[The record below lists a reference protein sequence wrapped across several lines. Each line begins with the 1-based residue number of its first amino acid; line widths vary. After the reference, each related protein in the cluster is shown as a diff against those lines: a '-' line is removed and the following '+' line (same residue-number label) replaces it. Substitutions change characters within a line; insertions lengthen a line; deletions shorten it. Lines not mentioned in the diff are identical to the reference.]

1 MKVLVTGANGQLG
14 YDICRQ
20 LNERGIENKG
30 VDIDDF
36 DITDMAAAGIF
47 VQNYR
52 PTHIVHCA
60 AYTAVDKAES
70 EKELCTK
77 VNVRG
82 TDAMMRAAMDV
93 GAELMYFS
101 TDYVFD
107 GVSKDMPWEVDDK
120 KNPINHY
127 GKTKYEGEMAVGL
140 WEKSYILR
148 ISWVFGIN
156 GANFVKTML
165 RLGKTHDE
173 IKVVDDQFGAPTF
186 TFDVAGLACD
196 VLASGKY
203 GVYHAPNS
211 GCCSWY
217 EFAKQI
223 FAIASMDVNVLP
235 IQSSEY
241 PAPAARP
248 KNSRLSLKSLD
259 EAGFKRL
266 PDYADALARYM
277 EELLAAGELK

>member
-1 MKVLVTGANGQLG
+1 MRVIVTGANGQLG
-14 YDICRQ
+14 YDICRR
-20 LNERGIENKG
+20 LSERGIENKG
-30 VDIDDF
+30 VDIEDF
-36 DITDMAAAGIF
+36 DITDMAATGMY
-47 VQNYR
+47 VEKYR

-70 EKELCTK
+70 EKELCER

-82 TDAMMRAAMDV
+82 ADSLMRAAMDV
-93 GAELMYFS
+93 DAELMCFS

-107 GVSKDMPWEVDDK
+107 GVSKDTPWEVDDP

-165 RLGKTHDE
+165 RLAKTRDE
-173 IKVVDDQFGAPTF
+173 ISVVDDQFGAPTY

-196 VLASGKY
+196 ILASGKY

-223 FAIASMDVNVLP
+223 FELARVDMKVNP
-235 IQSSEY
+235 ISSAEY

-259 EAGFKRL
+259 QAGFARL
-266 PDYADALARYM
+266 PEYGDALERYM
-277 EELLAAGELK
+277 KELSAMGELK

>member
-20 LNERGIENKG
+20 LAQRGIENKG
-30 VDIDDF
+30 VDIVDF
-36 DITDMAAAGIF
+36 DITDMAATGMF
-47 VQNYR
+47 VQKYR
-52 PTHIVHCA
+52 PTHIAHCA

-70 EKELCTK
+70 ERELCTK

-82 TDAMMRAAMDV
+82 TDSMMRAAMDV

-107 GVSKDMPWEVDDK
+107 GLSKDTPWEVDDEK
-120 KNPINHY
+120 KPINHY
-127 GKTKYEGEMAVGL
+127 GKTKYEGEMAVSL

-165 RLGKTHDE
+165 RLSDTHKE
-173 IKVVDDQFGAPTF
+173 INVVDDQFGAPTY
-186 TFDVAGLACD
+186 TYDVAALACD

-217 EFAKQI
+217 EFAKLI
-223 FAIASMDVNVLP
+223 FALADKDIKVNP
-235 IQSSEY
+235 IPTAEY
-241 PAPAARP
+241 PSPAARP
-248 KNSRLSLKSLD
+248 KNSRLSLRSLD
-259 EAGFKRL
+259 EAGFRRL
-266 PDYADALARYM
+266 PDYADALERYM
-277 EELLAAGELK
+277 EELRAAGELK